1 MSDTSDSSVEATT
14 SYDTGYVESYEV
26 TSTGG
31 PYDAVPAFDPGV
43 PVTATDSSSYDSTDY
58 SVVAEVSEAHM
69 DDYQAAATVSNDL
82 YQASVDAYL
91 AGDDMA
97 AYELNQASIAADSAA
112 DASWT
117 ESGNVWT
124 SMEETT
130 TVTSYDVDSSYTD
143 TSYTDTSYT
152 DTSYVDTSY
161 VEPVDTSY
169 VDTSYVAPV
178 ETTYVEPVV
187 DTSYVAPVDT
197 SYTTDT
203 TTTTDY

>member
-1 MSDTSDSSVEATT
+1 MSDTSDSSVEPTT

-26 TSTGG
+26 TTTAA
-31 PYDAVPAFDPGV
+31 PYEQVPAFDPGV
-43 PVTATDSSSYDSTDY
+43 PVTETGSTSYDSTDY

-69 DDYQAAATVSNDL
+69 ADYQAAATVSNDL

-97 AYELNQASIAADSAA
+97 AYELNQASIAADAAA

-117 ESGNVWT
+117 ESGSVWT

-130 TVTSYDVDSSYTD
+130 TVTSYDVVDTSYTDTSYTD

-152 DTSYVDTSY
+152 DTSYV
-161 VEPVDTSY
+161 EPA
-169 VDTSYVAPV
+169 VDTSYVAPA
-178 ETTYVEPVV
+178 V

-197 SYTTDT
+197 SYVDTSTTDT
-203 TTTTDY
+203 STDY

>member
-14 SYDTGYVESYEV
+14 SYDTGYTESYEV

-31 PYDAVPAFDPGV
+31 PYDPVPVFDPGV
-43 PVTATDSSSYDSTDY
+43 EVVATSSSSSDTTDY

-69 DDYQAAATVSNDL
+69 ADYQAAAAVSNDL
-82 YQASVDAYL
+82 YTASVDAYL

-117 ESGNVWT
+117 ESGSVWT

-130 TVTSYDVDSSYTD
+130 TVTSYDVAD
-143 TSYTDTSYT
+143 TSYTDSTYVEP
-152 DTSYVDTSY
+152 VDTSY

-178 ETTYVEPVV
+178 

-203 TTTTDY
+203 TTDTPSDY